1 LLQGASCS
9 EKESRGAT
17 PGLAVFVAALVLI
30 ALFPAPELSAAGK
43 SGGWLD
49 DDGAGRSG
57 EDRGTRD

>member
-1 LLQGASCS
+1 
-9 EKESRGAT
+9 
-17 PGLAVFVAALVLI
+17 LAVFVAALVLI